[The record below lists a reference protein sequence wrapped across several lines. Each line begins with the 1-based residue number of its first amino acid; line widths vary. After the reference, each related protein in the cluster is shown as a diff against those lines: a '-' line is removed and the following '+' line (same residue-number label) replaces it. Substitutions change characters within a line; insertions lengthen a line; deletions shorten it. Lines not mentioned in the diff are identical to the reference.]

1 MLAAMRG
8 YVAKGE
14 SFAFETTLAG
24 RGYARAIPGWR
35 ARGFYVTL
43 TFLALPSAEAPA
55 ARVPRPASEGGH
67 SVPEADIRRRFHAGR
82 HNFDRVYRSLADEW
96 TLYDTAGE
104 WPVLLAEG
112 KRA

>member
-1 MLAAMRG
+1 
-8 YVAKGE
+8 
-14 SFAFETTLAG
+14 
-24 RGYARAIPGWR
+24 
-35 ARGFYVTL
+35 
-43 TFLALPSAEAPA
+43 
-55 ARVPRPASEGGH
+55 
-67 SVPEADIRRRFHAGR
+67 VPEADIRRRFHAGR